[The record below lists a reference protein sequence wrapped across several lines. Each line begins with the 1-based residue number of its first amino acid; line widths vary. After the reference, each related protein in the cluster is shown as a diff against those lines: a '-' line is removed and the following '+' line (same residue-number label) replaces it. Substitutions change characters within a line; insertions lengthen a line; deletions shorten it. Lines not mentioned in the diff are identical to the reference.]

1 MGHRGCLHFP
11 DRETDSR
18 AVCTSLMLLFIP
30 YFKVILNNAA
40 TAPHKIWITF
50 FCLERAKVLK
60 VLLCD
65 LNGNLLCFY
74 FFWSPPRHD
83 VMYKALYQQL

>member
-1 MGHRGCLHFP
+1 MGQRGCLHFP

-18 AVCTSLMLLFIP
+18 AVCTGLILFFIP

-50 FCLERAKVLK
+50 FCV
-60 VLLCD
+60 
-65 LNGNLLCFY
+65 
-74 FFWSPPRHD
+74 
-83 VMYKALYQQL
+83 